1 MAAQLNLYSCL
12 FIPSKQPPGARVHR
26 RMHACMLIS
35 SRCILL
41 AVKSFSKQG
50 HHLLKYHP
58 DLIMDSGEPAVW
70 SGYLFS
76 FFSPVS

>member
-1 MAAQLNLYSCL
+1 MAALLNLYSCL
-12 FIPSKQPPGARVHR
+12 SALNSLSVHVQKN
-26 RMHACMLIS
+26 ACMLICFG
-35 SRCILL
+35 CISF

-58 DLIMDSGEPAVW
+58 DLIMDSGELAVW
-70 SGYLFS
+70 SGCLFS